1 MSHIVKRSN
10 GINMLQSVSWSSN
23 NHSSIDGYQL
33 LAIEVVKLAADD
45 YRRELIRSKKDKF
58 KSVEC
63 CRLERFFR
71 SEYGQLLSMGKGECI
86 IEQIQKEV
94 ENTSDTEKCP

>member
-1 MSHIVKRSN
+1 MSHIVKRNN
-10 GINMLQSVSWSSN
+10 GVNMLQSVSWSSN
-23 NHSSIDGYQL
+23 NHSSLDGYQL

-45 YRRELIRSKKDKF
+45 YRIELVRSKKDKF

-71 SEYGQLLSMGKGECI
+71 SEYGQMLSMGKGEYI
-86 IEQIQKEV
+86 MRKIQEEIE
-94 ENTSDTEKCP
+94 ND